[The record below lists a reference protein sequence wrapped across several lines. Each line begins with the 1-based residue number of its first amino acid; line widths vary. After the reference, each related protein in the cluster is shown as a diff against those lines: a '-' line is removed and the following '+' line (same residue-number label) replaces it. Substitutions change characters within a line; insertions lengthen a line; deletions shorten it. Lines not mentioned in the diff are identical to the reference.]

1 MANIYIEYQEHG
13 KFNAKALMFLM
24 DLSGIKYEWKV
35 VPSFGYGNFAHPHG
49 IRMTWDGK
57 ELHHPATIARLIA
70 RESGLESETA
80 SLMLAQVKNIKK
92 AKL

>member
-1 MANIYIEYQEHG
+1 MVNIYIEYQEHG
-13 KFNAKALMFLM
+13 KFNAKALMFFM

-35 VPSFGYGNFAHPHG
+35 VPSFGHGNFTHPHG

-70 RESGLESETA
+70 RECGLESGTP
-80 SLMLAQVKNIKK
+80 SLMLAQVKKHHK
-92 AKL
+92 G